1 MVITVGAAYMFKVGH
16 SSLYCRCLN
25 EGMCI
30 VGFTCRRKTAVYAER
45 HKKRQCIKLLLV
57 KQIFIIEELT
67 TIPPTHLFIAKQQPN
82 EKGK

>member
-16 SSLYCRCLN
+16 SSLSCHCLN
-25 EGMCI
+25 EGICI
-30 VGFTCRRKTAVYAER
+30 VGFTCRGKTAEYAER
-45 HKKRQCIKLLLV
+45 HEKWQCVKLLLV

-67 TIPPTHLFIAKQQPN
+67 TIPPTHLFIAKPQPK